1 MSASFPQP
9 PYVAPHGLGD
19 TPVGAVIAFAGA
31 HAGEGLESQGWME
44 CDGRMLASHL
54 YPELFVVLGYLYGG
68 ADGQF
73 GLPDYRGAF
82 LRGED
87 AGAARQEGR
96 AHGAEM
102 RYLIKFTYGMRARS
116 PFFA

>member
-1 MSASFPQP
+1 MGARTGSSA
-9 PYVAPHGLGD
+9 
-19 TPVGAVIAFAGA
+19 
-31 HAGEGLESQGWME
+31 
-44 CDGRMLASHL
+44 
-54 YPELFVVLGYLYGG
+54 
-68 ADGQF
+68 
-73 GLPDYRGAF
+73 PDYRGAF